1 MLASGGNGYLIDLG
15 PMVSCGQ
22 VTDLTNVSSFLVF
35 MVRKRP
41 HFSWLL
47 GIKLLAMD
55 WPSWFAGLLDTLID

>member
-1 MLASGGNGYLIDLG
+1 MLASGRNWYLIDLG

-22 VTDLTNVSSFLVF
+22 VADFTNVSSFLVF
-35 MVRKRP
+35 MVRRWP

-47 GIKLLAMD
+47 GIKLLAID